1 SRRRHTRFSRDWSS
15 DVCSSDLVTGGKSL
29 ATLAAGAI
37 GALAYAFSDTFWFS
51 AVEGEVYGTSSLFTA
66 AVVWAMLR
74 WNDEADDPHSGRWI
88 ILIAYLMGLSIG
100 VHLLNLLALPVIVL
114 LWYFRKHSPTTK
126 GVIYALLSGFII
138 LGILNFIFV
147 PGVAKV
153 AGWFE
158 LFFVNTLSL
167 PY

>member
-74 WNDEADDPHSGRWI
+74 WYDEADDPRSRSEERRVGKECRD
-88 ILIAYLMGLSIG
+88 LESQLRYQ
-100 VHLLNLLALPVIVL
+100 
-114 LWYFRKHSPTTK
+114 
-126 GVIYALLSGFII
+126 
-138 LGILNFIFV
+138 
-147 PGVAKV
+147 
-153 AGWFE
+153 
-158 LFFVNTLSL
+158 
-167 PY
+167 

>member
-1 SRRRHTRFSRDWSS
+1 
-15 DVCSSDLVTGGKSL
+15 
-29 ATLAAGAI
+29 
-37 GALAYAFSDTFWFS
+37 
-51 AVEGEVYGTSSLFTA
+51 
-66 AVVWAMLR
+66 MLR
-74 WNDEADDPHSGRWI
+74 WYDEADDPHSGRWI

-100 VHLLNLLALPVIVL
+100 VHLLNLLALPVIVM
-114 LWYFRKHSPTTK
+114 LWYFKKHSPTTK

-167 PY
+167 PYNTGLYIYLIVLTGLIIGNMVLTQKRKRRFSIS